1 VEGGGAFGSGHSP
14 CCAHPLG
21 SLWASSVCPPVCSA
35 RICHHVCRFDAHRYY
50 ALAGLRPSSHV
61 VVCIPRPHRSKGE
74 EMHIT
79 PAAYR
84 PIAPPQSPSPTT
96 GDRDAQRPQFH
107 AGHTH
112 FWDHAISR
120 RTVIRTAA
128 AGSAVVLGSGLLTPG
143 LAAAKHGSTAP
154 RPIPETIFPGAPF
167 HVLSPGSEEP
177 STITDFNGFIAA
189 TEIQGTGTGGLLFDA
204 DMRFMQG
211 TYVGVDGKVHH
222 DTFGFV

>member
-1 VEGGGAFGSGHSP
+1 MSFRFLTANTISRVIA
-14 CCAHPLG
+14 CRRI
-21 SLWASSVCPPVCSA
+21 SSYVAVRMS
-35 RICHHVCRFDAHRYY
+35 RLHRN
-50 ALAGLRPSSHV
+50 
-61 VVCIPRPHRSKGE
+61 KGE

-84 PIAPPQSPSPTT
+84 PVAPPQSPSPTP
-96 GDRDAQRPQFH
+96 GDQDTQRPRFH
-107 AGHTH
+107 EGHTH
-112 FWDHAISR
+112 PWDHAISR
-120 RTVIRTAA
+120 RTIIRTAA
-128 AGSAVVLGSGLLTPG
+128 VGSAVVFGSGLLAPG
-143 LAAAKHGSTAP
+143 LASAKHGSAAP